1 MKRAILGAIL
11 IFASCSA
18 IFGQPADPRPKFVAA
33 DVHAA
38 PGGYAY
44 LRTIPVHDGRYELKS
59 AAMLDLVRIAYGFDA
74 DKILGGPSWLEM
86 DRFDITAKLP
96 GETSPDDQKLMLQ
109 TLLEDRFKLVARKET
124 KAIAGYALTAGKKP
138 ALKEA
143 AGTEES
149 GCKLQASSGP
159 APEGATVVLMMSNG
173 SGAPIRIAL
182 GANTMLAYNCRN
194 ETMAAFVEGLHTML
208 GSNIGTSPVLE
219 ETGLKGAW
227 NFDLSVSL
235 SISLPIGGGAP
246 TERVTVAD
254 AIDKQLGLKL
264 EPRQIPTPVLV
275 VESVNRTPSAN
286 APDLAQVMPPMPPA
300 TEFDVASVKPTD
312 PGSSAM
318 NFQVQPGGRLNIR
331 GFPMRMLLMQA
342 FMDPLS
348 RRSPQITGTPKWADS
363 ARFDI
368 VAKTP
373 PDTAPLDTMTMGPP
387 LQALLK
393 DRFKL
398 AYHIEQQPG
407 TGYNLQA
414 AKPKMKTAD
423 PAARTSCKRATAPA
437 GSPGGSQMITCQNIT
452 MAQFADW
459 MSSNGIG
466 VSGPVSNATGLDGAW
481 DFSFTFNYAMPAA
494 LARGVE
500 TGQPGGDLPAAA
512 EPTAGYTI
520 FEALEKQLGLKL
532 ETTKKPQPVVVIDH
546 LEEKPTEDQ

>member
-11 IFASCSA
+11 IFACCST
-18 IFGQPADPRPKFVAA
+18 ILGQPADTRPKFLAA
-33 DVHAA
+33 DVHPA
-38 PGGYAY
+38 PAGYPYA
-44 LRTIPVHDGRYELKS
+44 RTIPVHDNRYEVKS

-109 TLLEDRFKLVARKET
+109 TLLEDRFKLVTRKET
-124 KAIAGYALTAGKKP
+124 KSIAGFALIAGKKP

-149 GCKLQASSGP
+149 GCKLQSSSGP
-159 APEGATVVLMMSNG
+159 APEGGGMFMTSINGAVV
-173 SGAPIRIAL
+173 RIAIS
-182 GANTMLAYNCRN
+182 GNTMLTYNCRN
-194 ETMAAFVEGLHTML
+194 ETMAAFAEGLHTML

-227 NFDLSVSL
+227 NFDLSFSL
-235 SISLPIGGGAP
+235 SISLPISGGSS

-331 GFPMRMLLMQA
+331 GFPMRSLLMYA
-342 FMDPLS
+342 FMDPIS
-348 RRSPQITGTPKWADS
+348 RRTSQLTGTPKWADS

-373 PDTAPLDTMTMGPP
+373 PDTAPLDMMSMGPP
-387 LQALLK
+387 LLALLK

-398 AYHIEQQPG
+398 AYHIDQQPG
-407 TGYNLQA
+407 TAYNLQA

-423 PAARTSCKRATAPA
+423 PAGRTSCKRAAAPA
-437 GSPGGSQMITCQNIT
+437 GSPGGSLVMTCQNIT
-452 MAQFADW
+452 MTQFADW
-459 MSSNGIG
+459 LSSNGVG
-466 VSGPVSNATGLDGAW
+466 VNGPVSDATGLNGAW
-481 DFSFTFNYAMPAA
+481 DFSLTYTYAMPAA

-512 EPTAGYTI
+512 EPTAGYTL

>member
-11 IFASCSA
+11 IFAFCST
-18 IFGQPADPRPKFVAA
+18 IPGQPAETRPKFVAA

-38 PGGYAY
+38 PGGYPSV
-44 LRTIPVHDGRYELKS
+44 RTIPVHDNRYELKG
-59 AAMLDLVRIAYGFDA
+59 ATMIDMVRTAYGFDA

-109 TLLEDRFKLVARKET
+109 TLLEDRFKLIARKET
-124 KAIAGYALTAGKKP
+124 KPVAGYALTAGKKP

-149 GCKLQASSGP
+149 GCKPQAPSGP
-159 APEGATVVLMMSNG
+159 APEGGGMLMANING
-173 SGAPIRIAL
+173 TIVRLAL
-182 GANTMLAYNCRN
+182 GPNTMISYNCRN
-194 ETMAAFVEGLHTML
+194 VTMAAFVQGLHTML
-208 GSNIGTSPVLE
+208 FSNIGTSPVLE

-227 NFDLSVSL
+227 NFDLRFSL
-235 SISLPIGGGAP
+235 SISLPTGGGSS
-246 TERVTVAD
+246 TERVTLAD

-275 VESVNRTPSAN
+275 VDSVNRTPSAN
-286 APDLAQVMPPMPPA
+286 APDLAQVMPPIPPA

-312 PGSSAM
+312 PGSSGV

-331 GFPMRMLLMQA
+331 GYPMSMLLMYA
-342 FMDPLS
+342 FMDPIS
-348 RRSPQITGTPKWADS
+348 RNTSQITGTPKWADS

-373 PDTAPLDTMTMGPP
+373 PDTAPLDMMSMGAP

-398 AYHIEQQPG
+398 AYHLDQQPG
-407 TGYNLQA
+407 TAYNLQA

-423 PAARTSCKRATAPA
+423 PAGRTSCKRAAAPA
-437 GSPGGSQMITCQNIT
+437 GSPAGSNMITCQNIT

-459 MSSNGIG
+459 LSYNGVG
-466 VSGPVSNATGLDGAW
+466 LSGPVSNATGLNGAW
-481 DFSFTFNYAMPAA
+481 DFSLTFSYAMPTA
-494 LARGVE
+494 LARGAE
-500 TGQPGGDLPAAA
+500 TAQPGGDLPAAA

-520 FEALEKQLGLKL
+520 FEAFEKQLGLKL

>member
-11 IFASCSA
+11 IFASCST
-18 IFGQPADPRPKFVAA
+18 IPGQSADTRPKFLAA

-38 PGGYAY
+38 PGGYPY
-44 LRTIPVHDGRYELKS
+44 LRIVPVHDNRYELKS
-59 AAMLDLVRIAYGFDA
+59 AAMIDLVRTAYGVDA

-124 KAIAGYALTAGKKP
+124 KSIAGYALTAGKKP

-143 AGTEES
+143 AGTEEA

-159 APEGATVVLMMSNG
+159 VPEGAMGYIMMGNG
-173 SGAPIRIAL
+173 SGAPIRIAI
-182 GANTMLAYNCRN
+182 GPNTMLTYNCRN
-194 ETMAAFVEGLHTML
+194 ETMAAFVQGLHTML

-227 NFDLSVSL
+227 NFDLSLSL
-235 SISLPIGGGAP
+235 SISLPTGGASS
-246 TERVTVAD
+246 TDRVTVAD
-254 AIDKQLGLKL
+254 AIDKLGLKL

-286 APDLAQVMPPMPPA
+286 APDLAQVMPPIPPA

-318 NFQVQPGGRLNIR
+318 NFQVQPGGRLNLR
-331 GFPMRMLLMQA
+331 GFPMRMLLMYA
-342 FMDPLS
+342 FIDPLS

-398 AYHIEQQPG
+398 AYHIDQQPG
-407 TGYNLQA
+407 TAYNLQT

-423 PAARTSCKRATAPA
+423 PAGRTSCKRGAAPA
-437 GSPGGSQMITCQNIT
+437 GSPGGSLVMTCQNIA

-459 MSSNGIG
+459 LSSNGIG
-466 VSGPVSNATGLDGAW
+466 LSGPVSDATGLNGAW
-481 DFSFTFNYAMPAA
+481 DFSLTFNYAMPAA
-494 LARGVE
+494 LARGAE
-500 TGQPGGDLPAAA
+500 TGPPGGDLPAAA

-532 ETTKKPQPVVVIDH
+532 ETTKKPQPVIVIDH